1 MPAQLSKNKKGKAPV
16 EKIHYSPVDWTTNS
30 FALTEKMLEVL
41 ENFDG
46 LRRTIWAGEEDPAK
60 GRHKADAHKEIAIK
74 VLEEVPQYTAL
85 IATDE
90 GQKHYGNTVKARI
103 TKLQEQFV
111 TVKERLGVTGAGL
124 PTEEAIWTH
133 SELMNVWKAVKETCP
148 YWYRLRA
155 LIGNRTSVSDHAI
168 TNSQGNMDSSV
179 FMTRGRPLEMEEV
192 FGDEGETLDPA
203 LKLNPMPAV
212 RYFR

>member
-1 MPAQLSKNKKGKAPV
+1 MIQPNEWSYAPKRLREVKFQSQDTANQHNAHRSCFLSWDDHVVNQPC
-16 EKIHYSPVDWTTNS
+16 Y
-30 FALTEKMLEVL
+30 
-41 ENFDG
+41 
-46 LRRTIWAGEEDPAK
+46 
-60 GRHKADAHKEIAIK
+60 
-74 VLEEVPQYTAL
+74 
-85 IATDE
+85 
-90 GQKHYGNTVKARI
+90 QKHYGNTVKARI

-124 PTEEAIWTH
+124 PTEMAIWTH
-133 SELMNVWKAVKETCP
+133 SELMNVWEAIKETCP

-179 FMTRGRPLEMEEV
+179 FMTRGRPLEMEEA
-192 FGDEGETLDPA
+192 FGDEGETLDST

-212 RYFR
+212 RYFW